1 MNKPQRQVNPRK
13 GDAILKAA
21 TVLFLQDGFEKTSM
35 DAIALKAGV
44 TKQTV
49 YSHYQNKEQLF
60 TRMISD
66 LCLQHVHSN
75 SEPSRIK
82 KPFDILLYEIGMGLL
97 TLITSPGGMA
107 ATRLV
112 IAEAGRYPK
121 IAKLY
126 YENGTKRIMQLLAAF
141 LDEQN
146 AQGAVRIPD
155 TLSAA
160 SYFFAMLKGQYFLRM
175 TLGVPPIPTK
185 REREAHVKETVKV
198 FMHLYTGK
206 RPLRT
211 SSKL

>member
-1 MNKPQRQVNPRK
+1 MNQSQRQVNTRK

-21 TVLFLQDGFEKTSM
+21 TALFLQDGFEKTSM

-49 YSHYQNKEQLF
+49 YTHYQSKEQLF

-66 LCLQHVHSN
+66 LCMQHVHPQT
-75 SEPSRIK
+75 ELTRVK
-82 KPFDILLYEIGMGLL
+82 KPFDSLLYEIGMGLL
-97 TLITSPGGMA
+97 TLITSPEGMA

-112 IAEAGRYPK
+112 IAEASRYPK

-126 YENGTKRIMQLLAAF
+126 YENGTQRIMQLLAAF

-146 AQGAVRIPD
+146 ALGNVQIPD
-155 TLSAA
+155 TSSAA

-175 TLGVPPIPTK
+175 TLGVPPIPSK
-185 REREAHVKETVKV
+185 KEREAHVRETVRV

-206 RPLRT
+206 LPLHTR
-211 SSKL
+211 SKL